1 MERVVLIAANFV
13 AYLLF
18 IYKCFTLIEGMLYG
32 KQYGLLFR
40 LSIGIINACL
50 MVAMALS
57 IPINVSYFV
66 TILVLYAELLI
77 IFRKSLKD
85 TLFVSVA
92 VMMNIMCL
100 RGMVI
105 ALFALI
111 TGGTLYSVCSNANL
125 FLGAL
130 LVSNL
135 LEWLAVYVILY
146 FMRMENLRFAMH
158 DKTQSWYIIAWATLC
173 VLFMFRSSVVYVRDY
188 SIPNMYLDHMSYC
201 FMLLLSFYYLL
212 IYTFRLNRAAEIR
225 EANKNL
231 SQALGNQLALQSALM
246 RDAIFSTQANLTQ
259 NKIIRGLDFYDE
271 YIEQTNYNYD
281 AWFEHASSNVQPE
294 YYDIYWKSLNRQTL
308 IDNFNLGI
316 EPKPFEYRRNDS
328 SKWIRL
334 ILRMFKDV
342 ETDDIYVFGYGF
354 DIENE
359 VRDKE
364 ALLHSAQT
372 DLFTGL
378 YNKKTTET
386 LIEEEVGKA
395 IGIMFLLDIDD
406 FKSINDRFGHE
417 AGDCGLKYFSD
428 ILINIFRKS
437 DIVGRVGGDEFMI
450 FIKGTSDVSIAKEKA
465 SEILERLRTGFDYDK
480 MRLIITASIG
490 ITIIDEDNCNFSEAY
505 NQADSALYE
514 AKFKG
519 KNSYAIYVDNEKC
532 SAR

>member
-1 MERVVLIAANFV
+1 MERIVLIAANFV

-57 IPINVSYFV
+57 IPINVSYFI

-111 TGGTLYSVCSNANL
+111 TGGTLYSVCSNVNV
-125 FLGAL
+125 FLAAL
-130 LVSNL
+130 LISNL
-135 LEWLAVYVILY
+135 LEWLAIYIILY
-146 FMRMENLRFAMH
+146 FMRMENLRFSMK
-158 DKTQSWYIIAWATLC
+158 DKTQSWYIIIWGSLC
-173 VLFMFRSSVVYVRDY
+173 VLFMLRSSVVYVSDY
-188 SIPNMYLDHMSYC
+188 SIPNMFLDHLSYC

-212 IYTFRLNRAAEIR
+212 VYTFRLNKVAKIR

-231 SQALGNQLALQSALM
+231 SQALGNQIALQSALM
-246 RDAIFSTQANLTQ
+246 RDAIFTTQANLTQ
-259 NKIIRGLDFYDE
+259 NKIIQGLDFYDE
-271 YIEQTNYNYD
+271 YIEQTNFNYD

-308 IDNFNLGI
+308 IDNFNLGN
-316 EPKPFEYRRNDS
+316 EPKPFEYKRNDS

-334 ILRMFKDV
+334 VLRMFKDV
-342 ETDDIYVFGYGF
+342 ETGDIYVFGYGF

-359 VRDKE
+359 VRDKQ
-364 ALLHSAQT
+364 ALLHRAQT

-378 YNKKTTET
+378 YNKSTTENMIGKEVVKGLGILF
-386 LIEEEVGKA
+386 LI
-395 IGIMFLLDIDD
+395 DIDE
-406 FKSINDRFGHE
+406 FKGVNDRFGHE
-417 AGDCGLKYFSD
+417 AGDCCLKYVSD
-428 ILINIFRKS
+428 ILTYIFRKS

-450 FIKGTSDVSIAKEKA
+450 FIKDTSDVSIATEKA
-465 SEILERLRTGFDYDK
+465 TEILTRLRTGFDYDN

-514 AKFKG
+514 AKING
-519 KNSYAIYVDNEKC
+519 RNSYVIYADDEKY